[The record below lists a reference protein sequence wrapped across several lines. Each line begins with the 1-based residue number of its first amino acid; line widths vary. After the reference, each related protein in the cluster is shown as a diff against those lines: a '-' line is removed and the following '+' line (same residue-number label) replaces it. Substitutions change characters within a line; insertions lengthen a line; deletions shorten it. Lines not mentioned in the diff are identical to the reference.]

1 MSAKSDFLE
10 NAILNYIFNGAAM
23 PTLASGLYLAL
34 YTTATD
40 DAGGGTEVT
49 GGSYARVNLA
59 RNTTNF
65 PTASGTAGSISNG
78 ALISFPQ
85 ATAAWGTITHFA
97 IHDASSGGNRLYH
110 GALTSSVAIASGDIF
125 NIAASALAITEA

>member
-1 MSAKSDFLE
+1 MSAKSDYLE
-10 NAILNYIFNGAAM
+10 NALLNYIFNAAAM
-23 PTLASGLYLAL
+23 PTLTNGLFLAL
-34 YTTATD
+34 FTTATD
-40 DAGGGTEVT
+40 DAAGGTEVT

-78 ALISFPQ
+78 GLISFPQ

-97 IHDASSGGNRLYH
+97 IHDAASGGNRLYH
-110 GALTSSVAIASGDIF
+110 GALTSSVAIATSDIF
-125 NIAASALAITEA
+125 NIAIGALVVTEA